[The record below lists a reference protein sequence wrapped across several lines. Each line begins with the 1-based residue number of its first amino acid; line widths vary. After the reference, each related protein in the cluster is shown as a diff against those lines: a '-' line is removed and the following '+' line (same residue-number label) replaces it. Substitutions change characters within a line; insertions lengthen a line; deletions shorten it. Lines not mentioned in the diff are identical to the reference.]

1 MMNPTLI
8 TRRRLLIA
16 MALSPLLW
24 QMRGAQAADVDP
36 QRVVALEWLPAEL
49 LLALGVTPYGVAD
62 IPNYRLWV
70 NEPALPDS
78 VIDVGLRT
86 EPNLELLTQMKPS
99 FIVWSAGYGPS
110 PEKLARIAPGR
121 GFTFSDGKRPLA
133 MAQRS
138 LLEMA
143 DLLGKTQQAKRHLAE
158 FDALME
164 SLRPRF
170 AGRGDRPLLMI
181 SLLDPR
187 HVLVFGENCLFR
199 EVLDRFGIKNARHGE
214 AAFWGSVSVGIDRLA
229 AFNEADVICFDHGNE
244 RDMAQ
249 LLATPLWQAM
259 PFVRAGR
266 FQRVPAVWFYGATL
280 SAMHFARVLADAR
293 GDRHEYAS
301 LAVSY
306 YPAGRAAGR
315 RLRAEH
321 RQPQCRLALC
331 AVAAGAVA
339 AGCR

>member
-1 MMNPTLI
+1 MMTPTQI
-8 TRRRLLIA
+8 TRRRLLTA

-143 DLLGKTQQAKRHLAE
+143 DLLGKTQQAQHHLAE
-158 FDALME
+158 FEALMA
-164 SLRPRF
+164 SLKPRF

-187 HVLVFGENCLFR
+187 HVLVFGENCLFQ
-199 EVLDRFGIKNARHGE
+199 EVLDRFGIKNAWRGE
-214 AAFWGSVSVGIDRLA
+214 ATF
-229 AFNEADVICFDHGNE
+229 
-244 RDMAQ
+244 
-249 LLATPLWQAM
+249 
-259 PFVRAGR
+259 
-266 FQRVPAVWFYGATL
+266 
-280 SAMHFARVLADAR
+280 
-293 GDRHEYAS
+293 
-301 LAVSY
+301 
-306 YPAGRAAGR
+306 
-315 RLRAEH
+315 
-321 RQPQCRLALC
+321 
-331 AVAAGAVA
+331 
-339 AGCR
+339 